1 MRRVLAVMEKICD
14 AFEEFFGSPRDAH
27 EEPNPLAWLGKKGM
41 GHERHQAGWRAEEY
55 AANLLTRRGYHILG
69 RNVYVGIG
77 EIDIVAEHDRRL
89 VFIEVRSRSLDSPVR
104 PSSTVT
110 LKKSRQVLR
119 CAAEYMRRNRLKAA
133 EVNPR
138 YDIAEVDL
146 DENGQPCSFAVLEAA
161 VTDNPRPRRA

>member
-1 MRRVLAVMEKICD
+1 MSITDALQKIF
-14 AFEEFFGSPRDAH
+14 AELEGFFGGKRD
-27 EEPNPLAWLGKKGM
+27 ELEKPNPLAWLGQKGK
-41 GHERHQAGWRAEEY
+41 GHARHQAGWRAEKY
-55 AANLLTRRGYHILG
+55 AARHLSRRGYHILD

-89 VFIEVRSRSLDSPVR
+89 VFVEVRSRSLGTPVR
-104 PSSTVT
+104 PASTVT

-119 CAAEYMRRNRLKAA
+119 CAAAYMRQNHLKPG

-146 DENGQPCSFAVLEAA
+146 DENGQPCGFAVLEAA

>member
-1 MRRVLAVMEKICD
+1 MTIEDALQKIF
-14 AFEEFFGSPRDAH
+14 AGFEELFGVRRD
-27 EEPNPLAWLGKKGM
+27 ELEKPNPLAWLGQPGKG
-41 GHERHQAGWRAEEY
+41 HARHQAGWRAEEY
-55 AANLLTRRGYHILG
+55 AAKHLSRRGYHILD

-89 VFIEVRSRSLDSPVR
+89 VFIEVRSRSLDTPVR
-104 PSSTVT
+104 PASTVT
-110 LKKSRQVLR
+110 LQKSRQVLR
-119 CAAEYMRRNRLKAA
+119 CAAEYMKRNHLKAA

-146 DENGQPCSFAVLEAA
+146 DENARPCGFAVLEAA